1 MPAPAIQAV
10 LTDIEGTTSSIA
22 FVHEVLFPHAR
33 RHLAGFV
40 QTHAHDPAVRAQ
52 LAAVGVQTGARSDD
66 AAVAQLL
73 EWMERDEKATPL
85 KALQGMIWEA
95 GYREGALTGHVY
107 ADAAR
112 ALAAWAAAGIRLY
125 VYSSGSVQA
134 QRLLFG
140 HSDLGDLTP
149 LLSGYFDTRVG
160 PKREAASYAAIA
172 RQVGLPPDAILFLSD
187 IGAELDAAR
196 EAGMA
201 TCQLVRP
208 ADGTL
213 PHPGHRHAADFD
225 GVPLA
230 T

>member
-1 MPAPAIQAV
+1 MSAPVIRAV
-10 LTDIEGTTSSIA
+10 LTDIEGTTSSIS
-22 FVHEVLFPHAR
+22 FVHDVLFPHAR
-33 RHLAGFV
+33 THLADFV
-40 QTHAHDPAVRAQ
+40 KAHAHDPAVRAQ
-52 LAAVGVQTGARSDD
+52 LAAVQTGAASDD
-66 AAVAQLL
+66 AAVSQLL
-73 EWMERDEKATPL
+73 EWMDRDEKATPL

-95 GYREGALTGHVY
+95 GYRSGAFTGHVY

-112 ALAAWAAAGIRLY
+112 ALGAWAAAGIRLY

-149 LLSGYFDTRVG
+149 LFSGYFDTRVG

-172 RQVGLPPDAILFLSD
+172 QQVGLPPDAILFLSD

-196 EAGMA
+196 AAGLA

-213 PHPGHRHAADFD
+213 PHPGHRHAAGFD
-225 GVPLA
+225 QVAL
-230 T
+230 TT